1 MHPSLLAG
9 SAAVLFALYWVLAR
23 RRPSLTATI
32 DTQAIA
38 ALNRSQIALMASAQ
52 VAREVPP
59 LPVPGLDAMLPLPVT
74 PRERAAFRHRLAE
87 QLAGDSAQ
95 RLAAMEAARRWG
107 GRQTLPLLYRGLRD
121 VDPEVVFAAAQAMER
136 FRGRSG
142 TRPPLTQ
149 ALPRNVARTR

>member
-9 SAAVLFALYWVLAR
+9 SAAVLVALYWVLAR

-38 ALNRSQIALMASAQ
+38 ALNRAQIALMAPAQ
-52 VAREVPP
+52 AASEPSLQPVPCLDGLVP
-59 LPVPGLDAMLPLPVT
+59 LPAT
-74 PRERAAFRHRLAE
+74 ARERAAFRHRLAE

-107 GRQTLPLLYRGLRD
+107 TRQSLPLLYRGLRD
-121 VDPEVVFAAAQAMER
+121 VDPAVVLAAAQAMER
-136 FRGRSG
+136 FRGRSS
-142 TRPPLTQ
+142 TRPALPQ